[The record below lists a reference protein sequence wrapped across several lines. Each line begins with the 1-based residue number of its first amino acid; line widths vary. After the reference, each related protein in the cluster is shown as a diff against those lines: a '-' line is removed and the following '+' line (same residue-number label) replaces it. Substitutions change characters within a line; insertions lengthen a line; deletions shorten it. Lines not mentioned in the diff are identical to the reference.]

1 MSKDGAYITY
11 VDTGGT
17 FSDAVVVEPDGTFTR
32 GKADTLPER
41 LEKSFFNCIEV
52 AAENKG
58 KSLKE
63 VIANSAEIGYGT
75 TQGTNIIA
83 AELPGPK
90 LGMITTKGI
99 EDRTLYWRLRSA
111 GLTKVEAMHMAASGH
126 PKPII
131 PRTLIK
137 GVTER
142 IDSLGEVVFPLR
154 EGEVRKAVK
163 ELLDERIEGI
173 AICFLW
179 SFFNPVHEQKV
190 RDIIQEMAPG
200 VTVALSSEVSPTIR
214 EYPRFTSTIIDLH
227 IGKALKELLEKIEG
241 RLRKYGYKKPLLV
254 MQAAG
259 GVAQTLV
266 VKPGTTLHSGPVG
279 GLTGVEFLKSIY
291 GFPNAL
297 GSDVGGTSFDV
308 TFSPE
313 KGEELKLEP
322 VVGRYE
328 IATPMREIITMG
340 AGGGTIAWVDPVTR
354 TLRVGP
360 QSAGGVP
367 GPACYDIGGAKP
379 TVTDADVVLNRIDAD
394 YFLGGRKKLNRKTA
408 LAAIEEKIAK
418 PLKMDTIEA
427 AYGICEI
434 VDTAMNATVKAVL
447 ATRGADPS
455 KFVLF
460 AFGGAGP
467 THCAG
472 YSAGLG
478 FPKVIIPPFAAVFSA
493 FGAATADIKH
503 RFEASPY
510 LLLPNLPFD
519 ATTSGFE
526 ADKITLAMAPSWAIS
541 RFNSAFADL
550 EERAF
555 KDLDKEGFKR
565 EEVTFKH
572 EIMARYGG
580 QLWELRITSPVS
592 RIKTNTDLALLVKAF
607 ENEYKTRYSEIVMS
621 PAGGIEVIS
630 IGLVA
635 SAPAA
640 KPRLVRKDLVGKD
653 PSSALK
659 GERNVYFDGKW
670 LSTKVYEVMKLKP
683 GNRVEGPAIIEAID
697 TTLVIPKDRRV
708 TMDEYSNMVMEE
720 R

>member
-1 MSKDGAYITY
+1 MAKNGTYITY

-17 FSDAVVVEPDGTFTR
+17 FSDAVIVEPDGTFTT
-32 GKADTLPER
+32 GKADTLPDR
-41 LEKSFFNCIEV
+41 LEESFFNCIEV
-52 AAENKG
+52 AAKSHG
-58 KSLKE
+58 KSLKQ

-75 TQGTNIIA
+75 TQGTNIIV

-99 EDRTLYWRLRSA
+99 EDRTLYWRLRTA

-142 IDSLGEVVFPLR
+142 IDSMGEVVFPLR

-163 ELLDERIEGI
+163 ELLDEGIEGI

-179 SFFNPVHEQKV
+179 SFLNPVHEQKV

-200 VTVALSSEVSPTIR
+200 VMIALSSEVSPTIR
-214 EYPRFTSTIIDLH
+214 EYPRFTNTIIDLH
-227 IGKALKELLEKIEG
+227 IGKALKELLGKIEG
-241 RLRKYGYKKPLLV
+241 RLKEYGYKKPLLV

-259 GVAQTLV
+259 GVAQTVV
-266 VKPGTTLHSGPVG
+266 VKPCTTLHSGPVG
-279 GLTGVEFLKSIY
+279 GLAGVEFLKSIY

-308 TFSPE
+308 TFLPE
-313 KGEELKLEP
+313 RGEELKLEP

-340 AGGGTIAWVDPVTR
+340 AGGGTMAWVDPVTL
-354 TLRVGP
+354 TLHVGP

-367 GPACYDIGGAKP
+367 GPACYDRGGTEP
-379 TVTDADVVLNRIDAD
+379 TVTDADVVLNRIDAN
-394 YFLGGRKKLNRKTA
+394 YFLGGRKKLNRDKA

-418 PLKMDTIEA
+418 PLKIDAIEA
-427 AYGICEI
+427 AHGICEI
-434 VDTAMNATVKAVL
+434 VDAAMNATVKAVL
-447 ATRGADPS
+447 ATRGADAS

-467 THCAG
+467 AHCAG

-478 FPKVIIPPFAAVFSA
+478 FSKVIIPPFAAVFSA
-493 FGAATADIKH
+493 FGASTADVKH

-519 ATTSGFE
+519 VVTSEFE
-526 ADKITLAMAPSWAIS
+526 ADKITLDLAPSWAIQ
-541 RFNSAFADL
+541 RFNSAFAGL

-555 KDLDKEGFKR
+555 NDLDKEGFKK
-565 EEVTFKH
+565 EEVTLKH

-580 QLWELRITSPVS
+580 QLWELRIASPVS
-592 RIKTNTDLALLVKAF
+592 RLSTDTDLALLVKAF
-607 ENEYKTRYSEIVMS
+607 ESEYKTRYSEIVMC
-621 PAGGIEVIS
+621 PAGGIEIIS

-640 KPRLVRKDLVGKD
+640 KPRLLKKDLAGKD
-653 PSSALK
+653 PSVALK

-670 LSTKVYEVMKLKP
+670 LSTKIYDVMKFKP
-683 GNRVEGPAIIEAID
+683 GNKVEGPAIIEMTD
-697 TTLVIPKDRRV
+697 STLIIPGDRQV
-708 TMDEYSNMVMEE
+708 TMDEYSNMVMEN